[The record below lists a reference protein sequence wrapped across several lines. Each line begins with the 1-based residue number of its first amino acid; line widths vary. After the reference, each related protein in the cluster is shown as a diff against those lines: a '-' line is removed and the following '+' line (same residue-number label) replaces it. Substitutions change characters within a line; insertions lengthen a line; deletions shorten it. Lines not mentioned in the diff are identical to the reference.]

1 MHRFQNSYRMIAL
14 VLAAGLPLTSAVP
27 PAIGFVT
34 ATGPVQ
40 LDASTVARH
49 GTLFQGS
56 TVETVSSG
64 SQIEIPKA
72 AKVYL
77 GSASRV
83 QVFRD
88 HMILQKGDSEVS
100 GAAHFW
106 VQANGLRID
115 SLEPNSVATVSL
127 RGDKRVMV
135 MALGGPVRVA
145 NAEGVAVALV
155 KAGKTLQ
162 LEPQAEGAAP
172 VASTLTGCLQKI
184 DGHYFLVD
192 QTTAIKVELKGAG
205 LDGQVANQV
214 TITGISNTSDAVA
227 SGASQVIDAT
237 SVTPI
242 SMHCVA
248 PTDGTAP
255 AGTGSS
261 AKAASHFSATKA
273 IIAGVVVA
281 GAAAIVIGVVGANSK
296 APISQ

>member
-1 MHRFQNSYRMIAL
+1 MHRFRNSHRLIAL

-34 ATGPVQ
+34 AAGAVQ
-40 LDASTVARH
+40 LDASPVARH

-56 TVETVSSG
+56 TVETASAG

-72 AKVYL
+72 ATVHL
-77 GSASRV
+77 GSASRA
-83 QVFRD
+83 QMFRD
-88 HMILQKGDSEVS
+88 HMILEKGDSEVS

-106 VQANGLRID
+106 VEARGLRID
-115 SLEPNSVATVSL
+115 SPESTAVAMVSL
-127 RGDKRVMV
+127 RGDKKVMV

-145 NAEGVAVALV
+145 NTQGVAVAWV

-162 LEPQAEGAAP
+162 LEPQEGGTAP

-184 DGHYFLVD
+184 GGHYFLVD

-214 TITGISNTSDAVA
+214 TITGIPDASGTVA

-242 SMHCVA
+242 STHCVA
-248 PTDGTAP
+248 PPDATAP
-255 AGTGSS
+255 AGSGGSAATG
-261 AKAASHFSATKA
+261 SHFSATTA
-273 IIAGVVVA
+273 VIAGVVVV
-281 GAAAIVIGVVGANSK
+281 GTAAIVVGVVAANSK
-296 APISQ
+296 SPISQ

>member
-1 MHRFQNSYRMIAL
+1 LIAI
-14 VLAAGLPLTSAVP
+14 VLAAALPLASAVP

-34 ATGPVQ
+34 ATGAVQ
-40 LDASTVARH
+40 LDASPVARH

-56 TVETVSSG
+56 TVETINAG

-72 AKVYL
+72 AKVHL

-88 HMILQKGDSEVS
+88 HLILQKGDSEVS
-100 GAAHFW
+100 GATRYW
-106 VQANGLRID
+106 VQARGLRID
-115 SLEPNSVATVSL
+115 SLEPASVATVSL
-127 RGDKRVMV
+127 RGDKKVMV

-145 NAEGVAVALV
+145 NAQGVAVAWV

-162 LEPQAEGAAP
+162 LEPQADGAAP

-214 TITGISNTSDAVA
+214 TITGISDTSGAVA

-242 SMHCVA
+242 STHCVV

-273 IIAGVVVA
+273 IIAGVIVA
-281 GAAAIVIGVVGANSK
+281 GGAAIVIGVVGANSK